1 MRRNRRVFKG
11 PEPQTT
17 VAAGVD
23 KKRGSGTLQEKQRTV
38 GKKQTFL
45 KNYMKKAVR
54 LKKREEILNVKK
66 QNI

>member
-54 LKKREEILNVKK
+54 LKNNVHVKGKK
-66 QNI
+66 Y